1 MLFVI
6 VLSFMLRVVEMVK
19 SISELEEERKKNILS
34 SGNDEID
41 KRLGEGIPL
50 GSLTL
55 IEGENDTGKSVLCQ
69 QFTYGG
75 LVQGH
80 RIAYYTTEN
89 TIKSLLSQLESLSL
103 DVSDFY
109 AWGYLRI
116 FPVHLEGVEWG
127 PEQMKSIL
135 NLVANHIKTTKENVI
150 IIDSLTMFTAYSTED
165 DVLEFLTRL
174 KNFCDNG
181 KTILITLHQH
191 AFKEDTL
198 VRIRSACDCHLFLR
212 KEQVGDRY
220 VSVLEVSK
228 IRGAKKTTGNIVSFE
243 VHPGFGLKI
252 IPISEARA

>member
-1 MLFVI
+1 MI
-6 VLSFMLRVVEMVK
+6 DE
-19 SISELEEERKKNILS
+19 IEEELKKNILT
-34 SGNDEID
+34 SGNSEID
-41 KRLGEGIPL
+41 KRLGGGIPL

-89 TIKSLLSQLESLSL
+89 TIRSLLKQMESLSL

-116 FPVHLEGVEWG
+116 FPVHLEGVEWSS
-127 PEQMKSIL
+127 EQMKNIL
-135 NLVANHIKTTKENVI
+135 NLVADHVKAIRENVVV
-150 IIDSLTMFTAYSTED
+150 IDSLTMFTTYSTED
-165 DVLEFLTRL
+165 DILEFLTRL
-174 KNFCDNG
+174 KNLCDSG
-181 KTILITLHQH
+181 KTILLTLHQH

-198 VRIRSACDCHLFLR
+198 VRIRAACDCHLFLK

-228 IRGAKKTTGNIVSFE
+228 VRGARKTTGNIVSFE
-243 VHPGFGLKI
+243 VTPGFGLKI
-252 IPISEARA
+252 IPISQAQA

>member
-1 MLFVI
+1 MLEDI
-6 VLSFMLRVVEMVK
+6 
-19 SISELEEERKKNILS
+19 EEEMKKNILT
-34 SGNDEID
+34 SGNSEID
-41 KRLGEGIPL
+41 KRLGGGIPL

-80 RIAYYTTEN
+80 RVAYYTTEN
-89 TIKSLLSQLESLSL
+89 TIRSLLKQMESLSL

-116 FPVHLEGVEWG
+116 FPVHLEGVDWS
-127 PEQMKSIL
+127 PEQMKNIL
-135 NLVANHIKTTKENVI
+135 NLVADHIRAIRENVA
-150 IIDSLTMFTAYSTED
+150 IIDSLTMFTTYSTED
-165 DVLEFLTRL
+165 DILEFLTRL
-174 KNFCDNG
+174 KNLCDNG

-198 VRIRSACDCHLFLR
+198 VRIRAACDCHLFLR
-212 KEQVGDRY
+212 KEQVGDKY

-228 IRGAKKTTGNIVSFE
+228 VRGAKRTTGNIVSFE

-252 IPISEARA
+252 IPISQAQA

>member
-1 MLFVI
+1 MGVNI
-6 VLSFMLRVVEMVK
+6 ED
-19 SISELEEERKKNILS
+19 IEEEQKKNILS
-34 SGNDEID
+34 SGNSEID
-41 KRLGEGIPL
+41 KRLGGGIPL

-75 LVQGH
+75 LMQGH

-89 TIKSLLSQLESLSL
+89 TIKSLLAQMESLSL

-116 FPVHLEGVEWG
+116 FPVHLEGMDWSA
-127 PEQMKSIL
+127 EQMKKIL
-135 NLVANHIKTTKENVI
+135 QLLSNHIESIKENVA
-150 IIDSLTMFTAYSTED
+150 IIDSLTMFTTYSTED

-174 KNFCDNG
+174 KNLCDKG

-212 KEQVGDRY
+212 KEQVGERY
-220 VSVLEVSK
+220 VCVLEVSK
-228 IRGAKKTTGNIVSFE
+228 VRGAKKTTGNIVSFE
-243 VHPGFGLKI
+243 VHPGFGLKM
-252 IPISEARA
+252 IPIQSAQA

>member
-1 MLFVI
+1 LGVNI
-6 VLSFMLRVVEMVK
+6 ED
-19 SISELEEERKKNILS
+19 IEEEQKKNILS
-34 SGNDEID
+34 SGNSEID
-41 KRLGEGIPL
+41 KRLGGGIPL

-75 LVQGH
+75 LMQGH

-89 TIKSLLSQLESLSL
+89 TIKSLLAQMKSLSL

-116 FPVHLEGVEWG
+116 FPIHLEGIDWSA
-127 PEQMKSIL
+127 EQMKKIL
-135 NLVANHIKTTKENVI
+135 QLLSNHIGSIKENVA
-150 IIDSLTMFTAYSTED
+150 IIDSLTMFTTYSTED

-174 KNFCDNG
+174 KNLCDKG

-212 KEQVGDRY
+212 KEQVGERY
-220 VSVLEVSK
+220 VCVLEVSK
-228 IRGAKKTTGNIVSFE
+228 VRGAKKTTGNIVSFE
-243 VHPGFGLKI
+243 VHPGFGLKM
-252 IPISEARA
+252 IPIQSAQT

>member
-1 MLFVI
+1 M
-6 VLSFMLRVVEMVK
+6 VESLMD
-19 SISELEEERKKNILS
+19 LEEEKKKSILS
-34 SGNDEID
+34 SGNNEID
-41 KRLGEGIPL
+41 KRLGGGIPL

-75 LVQGH
+75 LMQGH

-89 TIKSLLSQLESLSL
+89 TIKSLLRQMESLSL

-109 AWGYLRI
+109 AWGYFRI
-116 FPVHLEGVEWG
+116 FPVHLEGVEWST
-127 PEQMKSIL
+127 EQMKNIL
-135 NLVANHIKTTKENVI
+135 NLVANHIKNIRENVA
-150 IIDSLTMFTAYSTED
+150 IIDSLTMFTTYSTED
-165 DVLEFLTRL
+165 DVLEFLTKL
-174 KNFCDNG
+174 KNLCDNG

-198 VRIRSACDCHLFLR
+198 VRIRSACDCHLFLK

-252 IPISEARA
+252 IPISQAQA